1 MNAGAH
7 TWKACWVQ
15 ALASS
20 NLASSAT
27 SDQAIHKPRSCVRPG
42 LARLHSLICS
52 LIYST
57 HIGIK
62 RPKVQAHASECYR
75 GCGRPL
81 GVPAL
86 SDQLAAVAV
95 TMGERLGSDGA
106 RCSTQIAE
114 SARLGAMLSRPRSR
128 MQISQFCAQLC
139 RDSRVVTAW
148 RSRGA
153 VDHCRARPVLLAVAL
168 GPIRTCRRVASR
180 RWQWRANIVM
190 APLVAEL
197 RHEARFLRERIVTSS
212 TLTERISAQC
222 MPLAPTGTRCRS
234 GGKAA
239 ATVVAA
245 EAGTPLMIG
254 RPGSDRHL
262 RRAGT
267 CRLQGQPPLSLDS
280 VPSARPRRRAERLR
294 REHGKYQERACDNGR
309 YACAPR
315 QGTTLRGQLAGD
327 RHRG

>member
-1 MNAGAH
+1 MSAGSARCRTCKEASRRSAGIARKCSAQPATCLSSCLIHRRPAPFISGHPGRIRAGRARWRTVVNAGAH
-7 TWKACWVQ
+7 CWKACWVQ

-106 RCSTQIAE
+106 RCSTQIDAPMSVKGSDDVLVFISGVHWNGVLAAGCGQDRE
-114 SARLGAMLSRPRSR
+114 GPLRVEGRLLLGHAGSGSGWTGGGRQIDRRPARGCGSRLEGQAVPGVRWAVSQRRRGGGNRPR
-128 MQISQFCAQLC
+128 
-139 RDSRVVTAW
+139 
-148 RSRGA
+148 G
-153 VDHCRARPVLLAVAL
+153 
-168 GPIRTCRRVASR
+168 
-180 RWQWRANIVM
+180 
-190 APLVAEL
+190 
-197 RHEARFLRERIVTSS
+197 RHTVSG
-212 TLTERISAQC
+212 SA
-222 MPLAPTGTRCRS
+222 
-234 GGKAA
+234 
-239 ATVVAA
+239 
-245 EAGTPLMIG
+245 
-254 RPGSDRHL
+254 
-262 RRAGT
+262 
-267 CRLQGQPPLSLDS
+267 
-280 VPSARPRRRAERLR
+280 
-294 REHGKYQERACDNGR
+294 
-309 YACAPR
+309 
-315 QGTTLRGQLAGD
+315 
-327 RHRG
+327 